1 MDIPPDVRLTD
12 PQARRRQAEAAAK
25 TSRPAETGAVST
37 TKASGNPV
45 AGSHDAAMVSA
56 TGMDQASI
64 GRFVSVLKGMDPA
77 NVHRV
82 EELRNRIANGSYR
95 ADPDEL
101 ADLLVFGQPQT
112 PAQDKAE

>member
-12 PQARRRQAEAAAK
+12 PQARRRQAEVAAK
-25 TSRPAETGAVST
+25 TSRPAETALPG
-37 TKASGNPV
+37 KATGNPV

-112 PAQDKAE
+112 PPQDKAE